1 MLSDEE
7 RNNCFLSYLFRL
19 PLCKPGKNGE
29 PGPLPPDLKE
39 GGGEGEGGED
49 RPALKKGGGG
59 RRGKKGKKGGQLRL
73 LQERC
78 AHCQELYTEVGPR
91 IGDYHRVNTVLR
103 IRDVYPGSDF
113 FPSRNPDPNCLHP
126 GSRIRIKE
134 FKYFNP
140 KKQKNGF

>member
-1 MLSDEE
+1 MYDDIWWG
-7 RNNCFLSYLFRL
+7 NNCFSSYLYLFRL

-39 GGGEGEGGED
+39 GGGGGEGGED

-78 AHCQELYTEVGPR
+78 AHCQELYTEVGLR
-91 IGDYHRVNTVLR
+91 IGASVADPWHFGVDPV
-103 IRDVYPGSDF
+103 
-113 FPSRNPDPNCLHP
+113 PDPLIHASN
-126 GSRIRIKE
+126 
-134 FKYFNP
+134 
-140 KKQKNGF
+140 